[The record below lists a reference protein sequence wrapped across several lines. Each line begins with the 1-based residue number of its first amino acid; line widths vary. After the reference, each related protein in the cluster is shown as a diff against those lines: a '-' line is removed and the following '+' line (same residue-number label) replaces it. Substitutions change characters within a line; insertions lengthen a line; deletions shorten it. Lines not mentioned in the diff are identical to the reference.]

1 MSSSTPSARSTY
13 DGSRLALVQALPEIA
28 RDFGAAEAAVQVT
41 LTAFITTFALTH
53 LIYGPLSDRYGR
65 RTILLVSMAI
75 YVLGSVAVALA
86 PSVGLMTAARVLQ
99 AFGAVGGIV
108 LARAVARGAGVDGQ
122 LPSPTFNL
130 VFRYSGTVA
139 DVVHMDLY
147 RIRQPS
153 ELDELGWDELGSAE
167 EILLIEWP
175 ERAGD
180 RLPVDRWD
188 IELRV
193 TDALPDLR
201 EISVRRVGS
210 PPPLPAFP
218 IALAPDG
225 P

>member
-1 MSSSTPSARSTY
+1 MILTETELVLWGEEIGREVVPPVV
-13 DGSRLALVQALPEIA
+13 LALRGSL
-28 RDFGAAEAAVQVT
+28 GA
-41 LTAFITTFALTH
+41 
-53 LIYGPLSDRYGR
+53 GKS
-65 RTILLVSMAI
+65 
-75 YVLGSVAVALA
+75 
-86 PSVGLMTAARVLQ
+86 
-99 AFGAVGGIV
+99 V

-153 ELDELGWDELGSAE
+153 ELDELGWDELGAAE

-218 IALAPDG
+218 IALAPGG